1 MADQEKTVYWT
12 SLAEKRIRE
21 AEAAG
26 EFENLSGFGKP
37 IPGIDEPYDENWWV
51 KEKLRR
57 ERISALPPALEI
69 ARDKERTL
77 AAIANLTSEAEVCRE
92 LAALNERIHRAHF
105 SCTWGPSCHTVP
117 VEVETF
123 VEHWKVAKSG
133 RETPSPRKN

>member
-1 MADQEKTVYWT
+1 MTDQKKPVNWT

-26 EFENLSGFGKP
+26 EFENLPGFGQP

-69 ARDKERTL
+69 ARDKERSL
-77 AAIANLTSEAEVCRE
+77 AAIAKLTSEAEVRRE
-92 LAALNERIHRAHF
+92 LVALNERIRRAHF
-105 SCTWGPSCHTVP
+105 SCTWGPSCNTVP
-117 VEVETF
+117 MEIEPF
-123 VEHWKVAKSG
+123 VQDWKSRG
-133 RETPSPRKN
+133 RNRR